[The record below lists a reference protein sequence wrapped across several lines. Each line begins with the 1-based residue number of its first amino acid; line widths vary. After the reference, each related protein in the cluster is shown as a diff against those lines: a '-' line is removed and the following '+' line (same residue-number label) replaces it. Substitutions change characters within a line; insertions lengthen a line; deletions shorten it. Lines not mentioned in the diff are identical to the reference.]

1 MQVSSLRLPP
11 IGWGDRRC
19 ASSSKGDWQ
28 LPELTRSLACPDVK
42 DF

>member
-1 MQVSSLRLPP
+1 MSSLQLPP
-11 IGWGDRRC
+11 IGCGRS
-19 ASSSKGDWQ
+19 ASSKGDWE